1 MTTSTPDDQGSSLR
15 AELEGAGFQTD
26 PHALLRQLTESGAA
40 HRCEPA
46 GAPPQLLITGYEATR
61 QVLTDPRVSKR
72 SERAGL
78 EPGWLMSGVRDEVGI
93 DYMLTVDP
101 PDHTRLRKLV
111 TRAFTPQKIE
121 ALQPRTRELAGR
133 FADDVLAQ
141 GTPELV
147 DGFAARVP
155 IAVICE
161 LLGIPPDDWDR
172 FRWASEQIVS
182 PVAGRDREEAYVWM
196 QGYLAELIAAKRAD
210 PGQDLLSALA
220 GDTDEDRLTDPELV
234 GMAFLLLIAGYETTA
249 NLIGAALLGLAQ
261 QPDLFKALRAAP
273 AQVPVAVE
281 EFLRLDGPV
290 LTATERFA
298 TEDMLIGDVPV
309 RRGDMLLVSLAA
321 ADRDP
326 ARFEEPDSFRLGRSA
341 GHVAF
346 GHGVHHCLGAPLAR
360 MEATVAITALLER
373 VESLEL
379 AVDAAELE
387 WAPGLLMHGVRRL
400 PVSVVLAGSP
410 DPA

>member
-1 MTTSTPDDQGSSLR
+1 
-15 AELEGAGFQTD
+15 
-26 PHALLRQLTESGAA
+26 
-40 HRCEPA
+40 
-46 GAPPQLLITGYEATR
+46 
-61 QVLTDPRVSKR
+61 
-72 SERAGL
+72 
-78 EPGWLMSGVRDEVGI
+78 MSGVRDEVGI

-111 TRAFTPQKIE
+111 TRAFTPQQIE
-121 ALQPRTRELAGR
+121 ALRPRTRQLADR
-133 FADDVLAQ
+133 FADVVLALE
-141 GTPELV
+141 TPELIE
-147 DGFAARVP
+147 GFAARVP

-161 LLGIPPDDWDR
+161 LLGVPLDDRDR

-182 PVAGRDREEAYVWM
+182 PVAGSDREEAYVWM
-196 QGYLAELIAAKRAD
+196 SGYLAELITAKRAD

-220 GDTDEDRLTDPELV
+220 DDTVEDRLSGPELV

-249 NLIGAALLGLAQ
+249 NLIGAVLLGVAQ
-261 QPDLFKALRAAP
+261 QPYLFKMLRADP
-273 AQVPVAVE
+273 GLVPTAVE

-298 TEDMLIGDVPV
+298 TEDMRVGEVPV

-326 ARFEEPDSFRLGRSA
+326 ARFEEPDSFRLGRST
-341 GHVAF
+341 GHLAF

-360 MEATVAITALLER
+360 MEAAVAVTALLER

-379 AVDAAELE
+379 AVDAGDLE
-387 WAPGLLMHGVRRL
+387 WAPGLLMRGVRRL
-400 PVSVVLAGSP
+400 PVSAVLTSGSNSHYAWGLQSCRWTSMSSACSAFTAYATAACAACGRP
-410 DPA
+410 RSRPSVRRRRS